1 MNLAKE
7 ISFLLYKHS
16 CVILPGF
23 GAFLI
28 NDKAAERNEI
38 AKYALPKKQIISFN
52 RQIVNN
58 DGLLA
63 NHLSTRTHCS
73 YEQGVQKVEV
83 YIAKL
88 WDILRQNRNAEVAE
102 VGTFYYTKEDKI
114 VFVPYH
120 SVNFATASFG
130 LPKLRLKQLS
140 TTPAISASVIEQAP
154 VKTVEPQKVVV
165 EKPLLNQHTKEAQSA
180 PTVDKKKQRNEK
192 IQAKKLEKK
201 TKEKKQREP
210 FKISSLGI
218 INALG
223 SLFLIAMVFAL
234 LNFENNND
242 GRALTDTQIAS
253 LLDTPES
260 EAADIDLA
268 NSSDLVIPPEKKIV
282 FYGIYAKTNN
292 AREASELLNDLM
304 AKYAQSELTV
314 SEDGKPEVFI
324 ISFSSE
330 ELAQEYKNLIQNKI
344 DHKLVIKQN

>member
-63 NHLSTRTHCS
+63 NHLSTTTHCS
-73 YEQGVQKVEV
+73 YELGVQKVET
-83 YIAKL
+83 YIAQL
-88 WDILRQNRNAEVAE
+88 WDILRDKRNAEVAE

-120 SVNFATASFG
+120 SVNFATSSFG

-140 TTPAISASVIEQAP
+140 ATPAIAKPIIEQAP
-154 VKTVEPQKVVV
+154 VKKVEPQKVVV
-165 EKPLLNQHTKEAQSA
+165 EKPVFALPTIEAQSTIV
-180 PTVDKKKQRNEK
+180 PKKKLRNEK
-192 IQAKKLEKK
+192 IQANKLEKK
-201 TKEKKQREP
+201 TKEKKQSEP

-234 LNFENNND
+234 LNFENSND
-242 GRALTDTQIAS
+242 GQGLTDTQIAS
-253 LLDTPES
+253 LLDTPAS

-268 NSSDLVIPPEKKIV
+268 NSSDLVITPEKKIV
-282 FYGIYAKTNN
+282 FYGIYAKTKNS
-292 AREASELLNDLM
+292 REASELLNDLM
-304 AKYAQSELTV
+304 DKYAQSELTI

-330 ELAQEYKNLIQNKI
+330 ELANEYKNLIQNKI